1 MGKLSTCGSSIPS
14 PCLPSAASP
23 CSYDVLLPDGT
34 RVQLAAAAQLG
45 RLYVLAASAP
55 AGQWQEAGPA
65 LKEAAASFR
74 LRYKV

>member
-1 MGKLSTCGSSIPS
+1 M
-14 PCLPSAASP
+14 PSAASP